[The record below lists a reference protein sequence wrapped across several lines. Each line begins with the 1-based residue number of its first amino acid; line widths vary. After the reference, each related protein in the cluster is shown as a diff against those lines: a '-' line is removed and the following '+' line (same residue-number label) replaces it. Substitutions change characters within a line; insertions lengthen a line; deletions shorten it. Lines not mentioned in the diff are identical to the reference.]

1 VTADLDVLVAAGVLV
16 RRGEDVL
23 LQRRGDDGTWGLPG
37 GRLEPGET
45 LEQAARRELLEETG
59 LVAGRLDLL
68 DVYSGP
74 DFVVSYPDG
83 YRAFVVGATY
93 GTDDV
98 LGRPRPDEDGE
109 TVELD
114 WFPAGGLPSHV
125 NAFNRHLLARIGLLV
140 ATTPP

>member
-1 VTADLDVLVAAGVLV
+1 MTADLDVLVAAGVLV
-16 RRGEDVL
+16 RRGEHVL

-45 LEQAARRELLEETG
+45 LEQAARRELREETG

-83 YRAFVVGATY
+83 YQAFVVGATY

-114 WFPAGGLPSHV
+114 WFPASGLPSHV
-125 NAFNRHLLARIGLLV
+125 NAFNRRLLARIGLVV
-140 ATTPP
+140 ATAPP